1 MLARNI
7 LKSAGNNQLVNNQ
20 TSISYLDNSV
30 HDGDVFH
37 DVYMAFNMSF
47 GEVDSDRFII
57 VTVHA
62 IPLISS
68 PNVNITGVTVGGV
81 AATVLASSNDAS
93 GYDYGETAIYW
104 AQPSGSSGDI
114 AVNFSN
120 DVLTAGV
127 GVFRMITDDITPYD
141 TGAKE
146 SPFERLV
153 TFDINVPQG
162 GAVIAASQAVHQ
174 GSCTWQEGIEAFD
187 VDPRTGENASAMYI
201 NNYSGDGTV
210 TVDNN
215 EASSLC
221 AVSWA

>member
-30 HDGDVFH
+30 HDDVLH
-37 DVYMAFNMSF
+37 DVYTAFNMSF

-62 IPLISS
+62 MNSS
-68 PNVNITGVTVGGV
+68 PNVKITGVTVGGV
-81 AATVLASSNDAS
+81 SATVLASSDDAI

-104 AQPSGSSGDI
+104 AQPSGSSGNI

-141 TGAKE
+141 TGAEE
-146 SPFERLV
+146 SPNESLV

-162 GAVIAASQAVHQ
+162 GAVIAASQAVNQ

-221 AVSWA
+221 AVSWV